1 MKVPLRVSFFTKSL
15 SKGYFFLHRVSL
27 RVPKSGLASLSKGK
41 GPEIRSAHTRHPSTL
56 VPPGSKEYISID
68 SQIKKTET
76 FSVKPQKFETL
87 TGT

>member
-41 GPEIRSAHTRHPSTL
+41 GPEIRSAHTRHPPNL
-56 VPPGSKEYISID
+56 VPPSPPGADIQGFNQNSYYS
-68 SQIKKTET
+68 T
-76 FSVKPQKFETL
+76 
-87 TGT
+87 

>member
-41 GPEIRSAHTRHPSTL
+41 GPEIRSAHTRHPPNL
-56 VPPGSKEYISID
+56 EPPPGFQLIKLPCKE
-68 SQIKKTET
+68 
-76 FSVKPQKFETL
+76 
-87 TGT
+87 